1 MATWTQKQIAALSGA
16 QRDFYEELI
25 AQGERP
31 ADALNMVRGMYG
43 SAPAAAAT
51 APTPP
56 TTAAQFRA
64 AEQATLANMQ
74 GKQPTVS
81 EQEIIKTIGTNN
93 VAGSSG
99 GAGGGGGG
107 AGGTSNLPSG
117 FISGSLP
124 SELAVIYGSDPDVV
138 GYRITTNPDGS
149 MSVSVVK
156 SNGSVIGYGAKVRQN
171 PDGSYSAVRGEELK
185 NAEAKALGAN
195 SETENAIELLKRTFA
210 NYGLESLADTIT
222 DLVRKGYKSD
232 TISLM
237 LQDTDAYKKRF
248 AANEARKKA
257 GLAVLSPA
265 EYLATEAA
273 YRQVMSAAGLPKG
286 FYDST
291 DDFTKFLAN
300 DMSPSEL
307 NQRVAAAEKSVANTD
322 PMYQDQLRKLYGL
335 SNGEM
340 IAYALD
346 PDKALPIIERR
357 AKAVDYAT
365 AAAQQG
371 VNVGLQPSEY
381 YAGLGV
387 TEAQAR
393 QGFSQIAQTM
403 PTYEKLQ
410 NIYGSEGQDVLGNL
424 QAAAFGG
431 TGQAAAEQ
439 DILKKRRQEIGQFS
453 GSAGAGQTAFGTS
466 ATSGLL

>member
-1 MATWTQKQIAALSGA
+1 MATWTQKQIAALTGSA
-16 QRDFYEELI
+16 RDLYDQLVRE
-25 AQGERP
+25 GTRP
-31 ADALNMVRGMYG
+31 AEALNIARSTYG
-43 SAPAAAAT
+43 SVSEKPVTAAPAETKTVAPDQVTTEYLENLYGVGTTGTINPVTNTPVNAMTGQPLDKTTGKSETRRFYLGKGKDRMLVIQYDDGTEQQSPAPEAGIVGEADAGAT
-51 APTPP
+51 
-56 TTAAQFRA
+56 
-64 AEQATLANMQ
+64 
-74 GKQPTVS
+74 K
-81 EQEIIKTIGTNN
+81 
-93 VAGSSG
+93 
-99 GAGGGGGG
+99 
-107 AGGTSNLPSG
+107 
-117 FISGSLP
+117 
-124 SELAVIYGSDPDVV
+124 
-138 GYRITTNPDGS
+138 
-149 MSVSVVK
+149 
-156 SNGSVIGYGAKVRQN
+156 
-171 PDGSYSAVRGEELK
+171 
-185 NAEAKALGAN
+185 
-195 SETENAIELLKRTFA
+195 ETENAIELLTRTFA
-210 NYGLESLADTIT
+210 NYGLGSLAGVIT
-222 DLVRKGYKSD
+222 DFVRKGYKAD

-237 LQDTDAYKKRF
+237 LQDTPEYKRRF

-291 DDFTKFLAN
+291 DDFTKFIAN

-307 NQRVAAAEKSVANTD
+307 NARVSAAEKSVLNADTL
-322 PMYQDQLRKLYGL
+322 YQDQLRKLYGL

-346 PDKALPIIERR
+346 PEKALPIVERR

-410 NIYGSEGQDVLGNL
+410 NIYGAEGQDVLTNL

-431 TGQAAAEQ
+431 TGQAQAEQ

-453 GSAGAGQTAFGTS
+453 GSSGVGQTSLSGASEAGA
-466 ATSGLL
+466 L